1 MPYGWL
7 LDSGELGYVCEG
19 MAWEKHGDQNWVN
32 VRKCV
37 VFALRF
43 LPFKELS
50 REENKER
57 GSMNSSRQGLEM
69 KWVLKVES
77 TERRM
82 EWIKGGGLSFL
93 CCSTCQREQHRLEYI
108 QVTRAC
114 CGPTGIIS
122 PALAAFKRWL

>member
-7 LDSGELGYVCEG
+7 LDSGELRYVCEG
-19 MAWEKHGDQNWVN
+19 MAWEKHGDQTGVN

-57 GSMNSSRQGLEM
+57 GSMNSSRRGLEM

-82 EWIKGGGLSFL
+82 EWIKGGGIKFFVLFHLQAGATPVGVHTSN
-93 CCSTCQREQHRLEYI
+93 
-108 QVTRAC
+108 
-114 CGPTGIIS
+114 
-122 PALAAFKRWL
+122 